1 MSNANPSRLGQVNGA
16 GDALATFLKVF
27 AGEVLDTFD
36 RSTVFKERHTT
47 RTIPY
52 GKSAQFPATGIIT
65 PFTHTPGAEILGE
78 KINANER
85 VINVEG
91 LIIAPAFVSN
101 IDDFM
106 NHYDYRSIYGGEIG
120 QALAKLYDQNVARA
134 FIAGARQTTPN
145 VNGVFSGDTLDGT
158 LTLAGY
164 ATSGTDLLAG
174 IKDANVRL
182 DERDVPTEGR
192 FAAFRP
198 VQYALIVAN
207 GSPFNWDYNP
217 RGNGSYAEGEVR
229 RYFGSDLIKTNNL
242 PSSDDRAAT
251 NQPST
256 RQLDFSV
263 TQGIVAHGTGAGTVQ
278 LQDVTMES
286 EYDMRRQGW
295 LMLGKY
301 LTGHD
306 FLRPEATI
314 ELQSDAPAT

>member
-16 GDALATFLKVF
+16 GDSLAIFLKVF

-65 PFTHTPGAEILGE
+65 PFYHTPGAEILGE

-91 LIIAPAFVSN
+91 LMIAPAFVSN

-106 NHYDYRSIYGGEIG
+106 NHYDYRAIYGGEIG
-120 QALAKLYDQNVARA
+120 QALAKLYDQNVARS
-134 FIAGARQTTPN
+134 FIAGARATTPN
-145 VNGVFSGDTLDGT
+145 VNGVFASDALDGT

-164 ATSGTDLLAG
+164 ATSGSDLLAG
-174 IKDANVRL
+174 IKDANVLL
-182 DERDVPTEGR
+182 DQRDVPADGR

-198 VQYALIVAN
+198 VQYALIVAD
-207 GSPFNWDYNP
+207 GSAFNWDYNP
-217 RGNGSYAEGEVR
+217 RGNGSKAEGMAR
-229 RYFGSDLIKTNNL
+229 RYFGAELVKTNNL
-242 PSSDDRAAT
+242 PNTDDRTAT

-263 TQGIVAHGTGAGTVQ
+263 TQGLVAHGTGAGTVQ

-306 FLRPEATI
+306 YLRPEASV
-314 ELQSDAPAT
+314 ELQSGAPS